1 MAVHQATCQVVDRVH
16 SCLEEGQS
24 PSPEED
30 PSYLHHYQSQQEVVL
45 PFLLVEVP
53 FCYLVVLDLEGV
65 PSDVVH
71 P

>member
-1 MAVHQATCQVVDRVH
+1 MHQATYQVVDRVH
-16 SCLEEGQS
+16 PCLEEGQS

-30 PSYLHHYQSQQEVVL
+30 PSYRHHRRSQQEVVL
-45 PFLLVEVP
+45 PFLQVEVP
-53 FCYLVVLDLEGV
+53 FCCLVVLDLEGV